1 MNITNASRLNST
13 MKEGVSEQ
21 GAKEIAGI
29 TSTYDYDYQNKK
41 DVASVAEEESVYY
54 SGAGRK

>member
-1 MNITNASRLNST
+1 